1 MRINPVKKKLV
12 YHYSKFAPKGKTL
25 KIRIRKDLHYYF
37 RSRTADRNVI
47 KEVWAR
53 KIYERHGFDI
63 QQNDTVVDLGG
74 HIGVFSVLAAKHA
87 INGTVYAFEP
97 MKDNYEVLL
106 SNVKLNELE
115 NVVAENIA
123 VSKESGE
130 SKLYL
135 SSQESAKKVG
145 YITGGH
151 SLFPSKERD
160 ETILVETETLDSVV
174 KRLGI
179 SSINYLKIDTEG
191 SEFDILYTA
200 SKGTLDKIQKIVMEL
215 HPFGDHTAE
224 KMIEFLSEHG
234 FSSILDRYGD
244 SDYMLYS
251 KK

>member
-25 KIRIRKDLHYYF
+25 KIRIQPDINYYF

-63 QQNDTVVDLGG
+63 QHSDTVVDLGG
-74 HIGVFSVLAAKHA
+74 HIGVFSVLAAKRA
-87 INGTVYAFEP
+87 TNGTVYAFEP

-106 SNVKLNELE
+106 SNLKLNGID

-123 VSKESGE
+123 ISKETGQ

-160 ETILVETETLDSVV
+160 KTILVETQTLDSVM

-179 SSINYLKIDTEG
+179 SSIDYLKIDTEG
-191 SEFDILYTA
+191 SEFDILYSA
-200 SKGTLDKIQKIVMEL
+200 SKETLGKIQKIVMEL
-215 HPFGDHTAE
+215 HPFGDNTAE

-234 FSSILDRYGD
+234 FSSTLDRYGE

-251 KK
+251 KR